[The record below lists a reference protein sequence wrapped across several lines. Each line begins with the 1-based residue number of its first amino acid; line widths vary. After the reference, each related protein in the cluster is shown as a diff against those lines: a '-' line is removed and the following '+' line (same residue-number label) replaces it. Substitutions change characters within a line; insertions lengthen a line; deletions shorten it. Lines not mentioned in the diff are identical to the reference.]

1 MISWYAVLTRPQAES
16 TALANLLRQGYEA
29 YLPRCRIRVSHARRR
44 TIVLRPLFPRYLFA
58 GLDHAVKPWRP
69 IRSTFGVAGLVQFG
83 DQPALVPEKI
93 IRSLR
98 EREEAGAFDR
108 ISPQQSLRIGDLVRV
123 TEGAFED
130 TIGRLVELRDQDRV
144 VVLLDLLGR
153 AVRAHL
159 GAVAVA
165 AA

>member
-1 MISWYAVLTRPQAES
+1 MISWYAVLTRPQAEN
-16 TALANLLRQGYEA
+16 TVLANLVRQGYEA
-29 YLPRCRIRVSHARRR
+29 YLPRCRVRVSHARRR
-44 TIVLRPLFPRYLFA
+44 EIVLRPLFPRYMFA
-58 GLDHAVKPWRP
+58 GVDHAVRPWRP
-69 IRSTFGVAGLVQFG
+69 IRSTFGVADLVQFG
-83 DQPALVPEKI
+83 DEPARVPEDI
-93 IRSLR
+93 IRSLQ

-130 TIGRLVELRDQDRV
+130 MIGRLVELRDQDRV
-144 VVLLDLLGR
+144 IVLLDLLGR

-159 GAVAVA
+159 GAAAIA

>member
-29 YLPRCRIRVSHARRR
+29 YLPQCRVQVSHARRR
-44 TIVLRPLFPRYLFA
+44 EIVLRPLFPRYLFA
-58 GLDHAVKPWRP
+58 GLDQAVQPWRP
-69 IRSTFGVAGLVQFG
+69 IRSTLGVAGLVQFG
-83 DQPALVPEKI
+83 DEPASVPENI

-108 ISPQQSLRIGDLVRV
+108 ISPHQSLRVGDLVQV

-130 TIGRLVELRDQDRV
+130 MVGRLVELRDQDRV
-144 VVLLDLLGR
+144 IVLLDFLGR

-159 GAVAVA
+159 GAVAVTA
-165 AA
+165 A

>member
-1 MISWYAVLTRPQAES
+1 
-16 TALANLLRQGYEA
+16 
-29 YLPRCRIRVSHARRR
+29 
-44 TIVLRPLFPRYLFA
+44 
-58 GLDHAVKPWRP
+58 
-69 IRSTFGVAGLVQFG
+69 VQFG
-83 DQPALVPEKI
+83 DEPAPVPENI
-93 IRSLR
+93 IRSLQ

-108 ISPQQSLRIGDLVRV
+108 VSPQQSLRIGDLVRV

-130 TIGRLVELRDQDRV
+130 MIGRLVELRDQDRV

-159 GAVAVA
+159 AGVAVA